1 MLEFFNNSI
10 VWWHWIILGLLLI
23 ISEMVT
29 GTFITLGFGVAAI
42 VVGLL
47 DLIVPLGFVIQ
58 LSLWIVIGSI
68 FVMILFKWFNKAPTV
83 STIGE
88 SSYGFDTLGSVTK
101 AIDPHHRGKVLFDTP
116 VLGTTEWNAISKH
129 DLEEGRRIKI
139 VEVNGQLIEVTPVE

>member
-29 GTFITLGFGVAAI
+29 GTFITLGFGMAAI

-58 LSLWIVIGSI
+58 LALWIVIGSI
-68 FVMILFKWFNKAPTV
+68 LVMILFKWFNKAPTV
-83 STIGE
+83 SSTGQ
-88 SSYGFDTLGSVTK
+88 SSYGFDTLGSVTQ
-101 AIDPHHRGKVLFDTP
+101 AIDPHRRGKVLFDTP
-116 VLGTTEWNAISKH
+116 VLGTIEWNAISKH

-139 VEVNGQLIEVTPVE
+139 VEVKGQLIEVTPIE